1 MTRKRTQSLLKN
13 ERAFTL
19 VELLCVLALLGM
31 LAMIAMPAVNDMG
44 RKRLLEIAARSLA
57 TDMRRCQQTAIV
69 SGSGRCL
76 EFLLYSSSYHY
87 RIKNCSTS
95 ETERISFPE
104 GITYHSITFPTSGGI
119 PRLRF
124 NPDGAPNAGGTV
136 VLQNSRGD
144 IIHVIVT
151 PATGRVRISD
161 KPPDHWDRN

>member
-1 MTRKRTQSLLKN
+1 MIKKHNKSIFKH

-19 VELLCVLALLGM
+19 VELLCVVALLG
-31 LAMIAMPAVNDMG
+31 LLTMIAMPAVQDVG
-44 RKRLLEIAARSLA
+44 RKRPLEIAARSLA
-57 TDMRRCQQTAIV
+57 TDMRRCQQTAII
-69 SGSGRCL
+69 SGGGRCI
-76 EFLLYSSSYHY
+76 EFLLYSNSYHY

-104 GITYHSITFPTSGGI
+104 GITYRLITFPTSGGI

-136 VLQNSRGD
+136 IMQNSRGD
-144 IIHVIVT
+144 ILHVIVT

-161 KPPDHWDRN
+161 KPPDHWDSN

>member
-1 MTRKRTQSLLKN
+1 MIKKSNRNLYKH

-19 VELLCVLALLGM
+19 VELLCVVTLLG
-31 LAMIAMPAVNDMG
+31 LLTMIAMPAVQDVAS
-44 RKRLLEIAARSLA
+44 RRPLEIAARSLA

-69 SGSGRCL
+69 SGSGRCV
-76 EFLLYSSSYHY
+76 EFLLYSTSYHY

-95 ETERISFPE
+95 EIERISFPE
-104 GITYHSITFPTSGGI
+104 GITYRSTTFPTSGGI

-136 VLQNSRGD
+136 VLQNSPGN
-144 IIHVIVT
+144 ILYVIVT

-161 KPPDHWDRN
+161 KPPDHWDSN

>member
-1 MTRKRTQSLLKN
+1 MIKKLNKSIFKH

-19 VELLCVLALLGM
+19 VELLCVVALLG
-31 LAMIAMPAVNDMG
+31 LLTMIAMPAVQDVG
-44 RKRLLEIAARSLA
+44 RKRPLEIAARSLA
-57 TDMRRCQQTAIV
+57 TDMRRCQQTAIA
-69 SGSGRCL
+69 SGSGRCI
-76 EFLLYSSSYHY
+76 EFLLYSNSYHY

-95 ETERISFPE
+95 ATERISFLE
-104 GITYHSITFPTSGGI
+104 GITYHSTTFPTSGGI

-144 IIHVIVT
+144 ILYIIVT

-161 KPPDHWDRN
+161 KPPDHWDSN

>member
-1 MTRKRTQSLLKN
+1 MIKKGTKSILKE

-19 VELLCVLALLGM
+19 VELLCVVALLGL
-31 LAMIAMPAVNDMG
+31 LAMIAMPAVQDAG
-44 RKRLLEIAARSLA
+44 RRRPLEIAARSLA

-76 EFLLYSSSYHY
+76 EFLLYSNIYHY

-104 GITYHSITFPTSGGI
+104 GITYRSATFPTSGGI

-136 VLQNSRGD
+136 VLQNKRGD
-144 IIHVIVT
+144 ILYVIIT

-161 KPPDHWDRN
+161 KPPDHWDSN

>member
-1 MTRKRTQSLLKN
+1 MIKKGTKSILKE

-19 VELLCVLALLGM
+19 VELLCVVALLGL
-31 LAMIAMPAVNDMG
+31 LAMIAMPAVQDVG
-44 RKRLLEIAARSLA
+44 RRRPLEIAARSLA

-76 EFLLYSSSYHY
+76 EFLLYSNIYHY

-104 GITYHSITFPTSGGI
+104 GITYRSATFPTSGGI

-136 VLQNSRGD
+136 VLQNKRGD
-144 IIHVIVT
+144 ILYVIIT

-161 KPPDHWDRN
+161 KPPDHWDSN